1 MNTPQSPTRGTLVEL
16 LRWRAEHQPD
26 QLAHTFL
33 GDAGVVAD
41 TLNYAQLDLHA
52 RRIAAHL
59 QSLNGAGERVLLL
72 YPPGLEFISAFFGCL
87 YAGAVAVPVYPPRRN
102 RNLLRLLAIV
112 ADSAS
117 SIVMTTEAT
126 LARVQPWFAETPQLK
141 NVRLIA
147 SDVPA
152 QQSDHEWRE
161 PEVVSG
167 SLAFIQNTTRSTR
180 RPKGVMQTHEKNL
193 LKSALV

>member
-1 MNTPQSPTRGTLVEL
+1 MNTPQSCTTGTLVEL

-26 QLAHTFL
+26 QVAHTFL
-33 GDAGVVAD
+33 GDGDAVAD
-41 TLNYAQLDLHA
+41 TLNYAQLDRHA

-59 QSLNGAGERVLLL
+59 QSLDAAGERVLLL

-112 ADSAS
+112 ADSES
-117 SIVMTTEAT
+117 SIVMTTGAT
-126 LARVQPWFAETPQLK
+126 LAKVQPWFVETPQLK

-147 SDVPA
+147 SDSLDE
-152 QQSDHEWRE
+152 QSGQEWRE
-161 PEVVSG
+161 SVIDKN
-167 SLAFIQNTTRSTR
+167 SLAFLQYT
-180 RPKGVMQTHEKNL
+180 
-193 LKSALV
+193 